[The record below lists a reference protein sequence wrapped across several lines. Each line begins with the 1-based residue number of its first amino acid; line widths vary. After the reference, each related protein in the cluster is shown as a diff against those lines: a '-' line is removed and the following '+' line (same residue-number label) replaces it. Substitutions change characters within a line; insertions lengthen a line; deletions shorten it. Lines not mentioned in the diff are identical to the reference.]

1 MLPGKNLRRV
11 LIITPQA
18 EGDYSSTLQT
28 AFFSRTFFPLV
39 EMGEEIICVLSKTNE
54 KNTAEGWRFAQ
65 FYNIFTGLS
74 LFQSF
79 HDDLKNLLTY
89 LPLSIYPYLNNIHN
103 SYIYVHLYIYTYV
116 YT

>member
-1 MLPGKNLRRV
+1 MPPGKNLRRV

-18 EGDYSSTLQT
+18 EGNYSSTLQT

-39 EMGEEIICVLSKTNE
+39 EMEEEIIFVLSKTNE
-54 KNTAEGWRFAQ
+54 KNTAEVWCFAQ

-74 LFQSF
+74 IFQSF